1 MELYDCN
8 IQTLFFQLRKEREQ
22 RLMLKRGG
30 STVTDS
36 NGKITNGN
44 TNPKG
49 MHLSMEYMSCV
60 FKMLLISS

>member
-1 MELYDCN
+1 
-8 IQTLFFQLRKEREQ
+8 
-22 RLMLKRGG
+22 MLKRGG

-49 MHLSMEYMSCV
+49 MHLSRDFELCFLNVTHYTPGT
-60 FKMLLISS
+60 KYIGGI